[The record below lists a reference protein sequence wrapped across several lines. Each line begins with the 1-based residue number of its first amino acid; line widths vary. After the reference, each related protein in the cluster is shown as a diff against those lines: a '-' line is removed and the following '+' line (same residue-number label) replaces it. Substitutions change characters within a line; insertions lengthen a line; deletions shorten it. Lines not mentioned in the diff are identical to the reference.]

1 MGVPRWRTLSF
12 GVVILAMTSLGV
24 QGASGAV
31 SPTSAADISHSSAL
45 HLHSHMVPEFRWGGT
60 HFVPRVVPQHGGRVT
75 LSVTVAGAT
84 TCTFS
89 DVGQALALKG
99 QLPKT
104 VPCGSSHGGF
114 VVASVTL
121 KIPAIATAYCGI
133 FTQELPLANC
143 DWNID
148 VTAVGSSSKS
158 IVSSVVQLG
167 DHCRGMCFFS
177 TGPTTGMMSW
187 PSSYE
192 VAAMRTYPVS
202 MPPNPDG
209 GIQMPS
215 PGINGQYYRA
225 AGGVGL
231 KEYATGCFTI
241 LVVSVL
247 PAAAWRPWT
256 CTSGVAPP
264 SSLPPIPS
272 PYT

>member
-1 MGVPRWRTLSF
+1 MGVPRRRTLSL
-12 GVVILAMTSLGV
+12 GVAILAMTSLGV
-24 QGASGAV
+24 QGVGGAV
-31 SPTSAADISHSSAL
+31 SPTNADVSHSTSL
-45 HLHSHMVPEFRWGGT
+45 HLDSHIVPEFLAI
-60 HFVPRVVPQHGGRVT
+60 HFVPRVVPQHGGSVK
-75 LSVTVAGAT
+75 LSVRVAGAK

-89 DVGQALALKG
+89 DVGQALVLKG

-104 VPCGSSHGGF
+104 VPCSSGHSGF
-114 VVASVTL
+114 AVASVTL
-121 KIPAIATAYCGI
+121 KIPPIATYYCGI
-133 FTQELPLANC
+133 LTQGFPLANC
-143 DWNID
+143 EWYIN
-148 VTAVGSSSKS
+148 VTAVGSGSKS
-158 IVSSVVQLG
+158 IDWSVAQLG

-215 PGINGQYYRA
+215 PGINGQYYTG

-241 LVVSVL
+241 LVVSV
-247 PAAAWRPWT
+247 PPSAAWRPWT
-256 CTSGVAPP
+256 CTSGVSPP